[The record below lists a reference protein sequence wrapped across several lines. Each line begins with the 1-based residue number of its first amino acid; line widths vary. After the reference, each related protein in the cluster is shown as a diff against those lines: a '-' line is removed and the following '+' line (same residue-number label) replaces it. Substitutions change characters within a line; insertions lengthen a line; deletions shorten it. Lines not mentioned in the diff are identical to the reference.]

1 MVSAIVKKIIP
12 FNVYIYL
19 ALVIS
24 VFSFMGYQYYN
35 VLKLEKVVSQ
45 KELLNVQIQ
54 SALDKTADALNKTL
68 LINRS
73 NENEIKKLEKENRKN
88 IELLTTYYKEKLKQ
102 QKELLII
109 KKDIENDKKNS
120 DAPAAD
126 VLINNTNSLWQL
138 IQNSRSSKDCRE
150 SEDCKSESSK
160 RVTNL

>member
-1 MVSAIVKKIIP
+1 MLKTINLKNLMNGS
-12 FNVYIYL
+12 
-19 ALVIS
+19 
-24 VFSFMGYQYYN
+24 
-35 VLKLEKVVSQ
+35 VLKVRYFISTCGYKDTSFTLKGSTKVP
-45 KELLNVQIQ
+45 
-54 SALDKTADALNKTL
+54 
-68 LINRS
+68 
-73 NENEIKKLEKENRKN
+73 
-88 IELLTTYYKEKLKQ
+88 
-102 QKELLII
+102 KELLII